1 MQQTN
6 LFKSE
11 NVNLTFEPASIKAM
25 AEYAYNMNQN
35 TENIGARRLHA
46 VVEKVLEDISFE
58 ASERKGEAIIIGES
72 YVIEKLEKMN
82 TKMNL
87 GKYLI

>member
-11 NVNLTFEPASIKAM
+11 KVDLKFETASIRTM

-46 VVEKVLEDISFE
+46 VVEKVLEDISFD
-58 ASERKGEAIIIGES
+58 APERKGELISINES
-72 YVIEKLEKMN
+72 YVVEKL
-82 TKMNL
+82 
-87 GKYLI
+87 

>member
-1 MQQTN
+1 
-6 LFKSE
+6 
-11 NVNLTFEPASIKAM
+11 
-25 AEYAYNMNQN
+25 MNQN

-46 VVEKVLEDISFE
+46 IVEKVLEDISFD
-58 ASERKGEAIIIGES
+58 ASDKKGQTITVTKD

-82 TKMNL
+82 TKINL

>member
-1 MQQTN
+1 
-6 LFKSE
+6 
-11 NVNLTFEPASIKAM
+11 
-25 AEYAYNMNQN
+25 MNQN

-46 VVEKVLEDISFE
+46 IVEKVLEDISFD
-58 ASERKGEAIIIGES
+58 ASDKRGQTITVTKD

-82 TKMNL
+82 TKINL